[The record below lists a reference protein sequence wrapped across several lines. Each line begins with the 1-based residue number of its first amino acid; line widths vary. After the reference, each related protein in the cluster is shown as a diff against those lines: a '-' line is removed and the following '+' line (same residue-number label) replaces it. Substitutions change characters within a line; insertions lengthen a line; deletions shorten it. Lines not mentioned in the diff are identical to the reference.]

1 MRRLLALLMLIAIPF
16 ASSARADGCPPS
28 TCGTTSVAP
37 AGSSLAFVFANGRQG
52 PLQVYDLRSGRR
64 RFGFPS
70 GMLSADGRVFVAAV
84 HVRRGTRF
92 VRFDTR
98 TGNASALRT
107 VPGAWSVVGVSADG
121 RRIARFKFRK
131 RARGTV
137 LTVDEPGRSESLRF
151 PGNYELESFSPGGQ
165 RLFLVHWHKSGS
177 YDLQQYD
184 RRRASLSPT
193 RLDEPE
199 EKMTGQ
205 AQSAVATRD
214 GSWLYTLYGK
224 LDGGTFVH
232 ALDLRTGL
240 AHCIDLPLRGDLA
253 TVGATALTLS
263 PDERRLYLASPIAGR
278 VTTVDL
284 ERLEVS
290 TTARFRAVP
299 ADRYLYGNG
308 PSGAI
313 SPNGRMLAL
322 VTAHRLWLMDTAF
335 GLVRG
340 PARIREVVRGVGF
353 AADGRRVVVIGAR
366 HSFDFDAAS
375 GKRL

>member
-1 MRRLLALLMLIAIPF
+1 
-16 ASSARADGCPPS
+16 
-28 TCGTTSVAP
+28 V
-37 AGSSLAFVFANGRQG
+37 GSSLAFVFANGRQG
-52 PLQVYDLRSGRR
+52 PLQVYDLRSGRK

-70 GMLSADGRVFVAAV
+70 GMLSADGRVFVSAV
-84 HVRRGTRF
+84 HVKRGTRF

-98 TGNASALRT
+98 TGNERALRT
-107 VPGAWSVVGVSADG
+107 VPGSWSVVGVSSDG
-121 RRIARFKFRK
+121 RRVARFQFRK

-137 LTVDEPGRSESLRF
+137 LTVDEPGRTESLRF

-165 RLFLVHWHKSGS
+165 RLFLIHWHKSGS

-184 RRRASLSPT
+184 RLRARLSPT
-193 RLDEPE
+193 RLDEPD

-205 AQSAVATRD
+205 AQSAVETRD

-224 LDGGTFVH
+224 FDGGTFVH
-232 ALDLRTGL
+232 ALDLRTGI

-263 PDERRLYLASPIAGR
+263 PDERRLYLASPIAGS

-284 ERLEVS
+284 GRLEVS

-299 ADRYLYGNG
+299 ADRYLYGIG

-313 SPNGRMLAL
+313 SPNGRMLAF

-340 PARIREVVRGVGF
+340 PARIREVVHGVGF

-366 HSFDFDAAS
+366 HTFDFDAAS